1 MNGVERKVKS
11 VGWLGTLIKK
21 TSQKDR
27 ILGWGCSGVGGRR
40 AEKNNATVIDF

>member
-21 TSQKDR
+21 TSQKNR
-27 ILGWGCSGVGGRR
+27 ILGWGCSGVGGQ
-40 AEKNNATVIDF
+40 AGGEKTMQLS